1 LTLHPDSHAY
11 DVAIECAALSM
22 IALGSASTEQFHNHM
37 RDALRE
43 ALYLRG
49 AFYDCE
55 QLVNRFE
62 ARKVLNDVVTRVMK
76 IFSDELVPEL
86 SVSLLPEVDENA
98 EMALSDSLRA
108 VLTRIDEMCLSEG

>member
-1 LTLHPDSHAY
+1 LTLHWNSHAY

-22 IALGSASTEQFHNHM
+22 IALGSASTERFHNHM

-49 AFYDCE
+49 ALHDHD
-55 QLVNRFE
+55 QLVNKFE
-62 ARKVLNDVVTRVMK
+62 ARKLLNDVVARVMK

-86 SVSLLPEVDENA
+86 NVNFLPEIDENA
-98 EMALSDSLRA
+98 EMALSGSLRA
-108 VLTRIDEMCLSEG
+108 VLTQIDEMCLSE